1 VRKLSVQDV
10 ADLEAAWFELHPRDG
25 GPLPGQI
32 ERLDADGRPVVLRIG
47 KDLAR
52 WKNISEARF
61 NELKA
66 GGFVLKRGVPKPV
79 TETVTQDSY
88 RAMFDVL
95 YDKIRQ
101 LEDENEKLRRER
113 DLF

>member
-1 VRKLSVQDV
+1 MPPRKLSVQDV
-10 ADLEAAWFELHPRDG
+10 DDLRIAWEELKSISAPNPR
-25 GPLPGQI
+25 QI
-32 ERLDADGRPVVLRIG
+32 DRLDGITGEPVVLRIG

-66 GGFVLKRGVPKPV
+66 GGFVLKMGVPTPPV
-79 TETVTQDSY
+79 DQLKTLL
-88 RAMFDVL
+88 DVL